1 MKKLVLIITI
11 ILSIFTIGKVNAK
24 EIISIDG
31 SIENNK
37 LNVSGKAEE
46 GTLAVEIM
54 VYDASNNL
62 VYMESTSVDSD
73 NNFAKTFN
81 VDGNEYTIKVADY
94 DGGNYIEK
102 KITSNNDTSNV
113 SNSITNKEDSNSQ
126 KKINIFKST
135 NIITHY
141 INICLNNFK
150 REETLGNKDLDFN
163 PCTRIITYSRNK
175 KNEDNYKDKSNTN
188 TNENIYNTKGS
199 TV

>member
-1 MKKLVLIITI
+1 MSLFLKSSTANDGTYSFTLLGNISIVVLIITI

-102 KITSNNDTSNV
+102 KN
-113 SNSITNKEDSNSQ
+113 
-126 KKINIFKST
+126 
-135 NIITHY
+135 
-141 INICLNNFK
+141 
-150 REETLGNKDLDFN
+150 ETDLKHETD
-163 PCTRIITYSRNK
+163 
-175 KNEDNYKDKSNTN
+175 
-188 TNENIYNTKGS
+188 
-199 TV
+199 

>member
-11 ILSIFTIGKVNAK
+11 ILSIFIIGKVNAK

-113 SNSITNKEDSNSQ
+113 SNSITNKEDSNSNA
-126 KKINIFKST
+126 KNTKTNNPNT
-135 NIITHY
+135 HDNIIKYVIISLFSTFSILSLIIFIKKHR
-141 INICLNNFK
+141 NIKNN
-150 REETLGNKDLDFN
+150 
-163 PCTRIITYSRNK
+163 I
-175 KNEDNYKDKSNTN
+175 
-188 TNENIYNTKGS
+188 
-199 TV
+199 